1 MSGKTAL
8 LCIDLINDIVDDR
21 GKLAGKGYA
30 SFNRDRD
37 VLGKIATVQ
46 RRCRDLGVPVIHI
59 RVGFSPTYV
68 EQPKGSPL
76 FGRAA
81 EFGALK
87 LGAFGTAFCDAVAP
101 AENEITIIKH
111 RVSAFYGTDLDVIL
125 RAIGTDH
132 LIVCGVATDLA
143 VEAAARD
150 AHDRDFR
157 VTVLTDCCIA
167 AGGDDH
173 ENALRTLRKLGSV
186 MNSAEVEF

>member
-1 MSGKTAL
+1 MSGKAAL

-30 SFNRDRD
+30 SFNRDRG
-37 VLGKIATVQ
+37 VLGKIATFQ
-46 RRCRDLGVPVIHI
+46 RRCRDLGVPVIHVRI
-59 RVGFSPTYV
+59 GFSPTYV
-68 EQPKGSPL
+68 EQPKRSPL

-87 LGAFGTAFCDAVAP
+87 LGAFGTEFCDTVAP
-101 AENEITIIKH
+101 VENEVTVIKH

-150 AHDRDFR
+150 AHDRDFN
-157 VTVLTDCCIA
+157 VTVLADCCIA

-186 MNSAEVEF
+186 INADEVDF